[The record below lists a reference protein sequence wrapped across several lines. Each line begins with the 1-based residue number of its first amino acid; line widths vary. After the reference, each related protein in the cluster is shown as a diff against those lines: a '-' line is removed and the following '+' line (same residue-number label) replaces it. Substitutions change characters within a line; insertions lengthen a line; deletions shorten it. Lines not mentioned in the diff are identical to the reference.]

1 MSLKKFFTKKSGL
14 LVAICF
20 FMLTVFALP
29 PTADANDPAVVGSS
43 PTGYIL
49 PTGSDRGIT
58 AAEGQ
63 SRSFRMRNAEGNW
76 LVFVGSNEIN
86 ATKILA
92 NGDISNEVRIIEA
105 NPRGVRYD
113 EKTRKFYYNRT
124 DASGNSVSRALDKNN
139 LMGYDASQTR
149 DHMGPLDKLGSS
161 FDDFKDQFSWA
172 KIQESIIKFIAELIM
187 TIGSLVLGIA
197 GWFLDETLK
206 ITVFNLSDTLGSG
219 ASSNGGI
226 SGIGNFINIAWTFF
240 RDIANILFIFLILVV
255 AIKTIIGG
263 SLTGQKKALSRI
275 IIVAL
280 LINFSLFFTKLVID
294 VSNIATVGI
303 YNSFVTDS
311 LGGTDTGIANAAAG
325 FLGVQT
331 FYTARGAQSIIA
343 EKSGINKII
352 VAFFALI
359 IMLVTASVFLAATFL
374 FIARFFVFI
383 LAMIF
388 SPIAL
393 VSTIIPTGDSFFKKW
408 QKALLSNA
416 LFAPVFFLLIYIT
429 FLFASNTLKTETAEG
444 LFTEIGTSGEN
455 GFSEGFLYLLFNYIM
470 VMAFL
475 FMSIFVSKKVGA
487 AGSGGAM
494 SIMSTGT
501 KILGGTSFGL
511 AARFGRGTIGR
522 AGNALANSSRVK
534 NLEASSS
541 FFGRSLGGALKNI
554 GDSGAKAS
562 FDGRNTGISKLLK
575 DVDLGKNEAGNKGYA
590 NVQKEKIKEIEAQHK
605 RLGEKTN
612 QEKDAEKVRDGAA
625 IAKYLGEKEANDK
638 LKEMKEEM
646 RESGISTVSV
656 NGVERNIDE
665 LISESNT
672 LITSAKAEME
682 EKIGDTSGK
691 KLAKFQKDN
700 TKEEINKYN
709 KFNSNSQKEY
719 LEKQTKIAE
728 KSGTR
733 QERFLKT
740 ISGENKTWYGKM
752 IDRIVIDEHGNDRGN
767 GRLHGGAV
775 LAHWALS
782 GEALGR
788 TSRTTNRAATEQIAT
803 NNSTRGQD
811 QAALRRL
818 IASQTPPPPD
828 TPPAPAPTS

>member
-29 PTADANDPAVVGSS
+29 PTVGAQGGMPVGYNPNGAN
-43 PTGYIL
+43 T
-49 PTGSDRGIT
+49 TGSDTSNKGIT
-58 AAEGQ
+58 PAEGQ
-63 SRSFRMRNAEGNW
+63 SRTFRMNNNEGAW
-76 LVFVGSNEIN
+76 SVFVESNQIK
-86 ATKILA
+86 AKKILA
-92 NGDISNEVRIIEA
+92 NGNLSTEVRIIEA
-105 NPRGVRYD
+105 NVSNVRYD
-113 EKTRKFYYNRT
+113 ETTRKFYYDRT
-124 DASGNSVSRALDKNN
+124 DDSGNTVSRAIDKNS
-139 LMGYDASQTR
+139 LTGYDADQDR
-149 DHMGPLDKLGSS
+149 DNRGPIDKLGDR

-172 KIQESIIKFIAELIM
+172 KIQESIINFIAELIM
-187 TIGSLVLGIA
+187 TIGSLVLGAA

-226 SGIGNFINIAWTFF
+226 SGVGDFINIAWTFF

-275 IIVAL
+275 IIIAL

-311 LGGTDTGIANAAAG
+311 LGGTDKGIANAAAG

-331 FYTARGAQSIIA
+331 FYTAKGAQSIIA
-343 EKSGINKII
+343 EKSGMNKII

-374 FIARFFVFI
+374 FITRFFVFI

-429 FLFASNTLKTETAEG
+429 FLFASNTLKTGNAEG

-455 GFSEGFLYLLFNYIM
+455 GFTEGFLYLLFNYIM

-562 FDGRNTGISKLLK
+562 FDGRNVGISKLLK

-590 NVQKEKIKEIEAQHK
+590 NVQKEKIKEIEAQNK

-638 LKEMKEEM
+638 LKEM

-709 KFNSNSQKEY
+709 KYNTNSQKEY

-740 ISGENKTWYGKM
+740 ISGENKGWYSKM
-752 IDRIVIDEHGNDRGN
+752 IDRIVIDKHGNDRGN

-782 GEALGR
+782 GEAFGR
-788 TSRTTNRAATEQIAT
+788 TSRTTNRAATEQIAR

-811 QAALRRL
+811 QAALRRI

-828 TPPAPAPTS
+828 TPPAPTS